1 MNVPEDTVC
10 LATVGKFVPDLQIH
24 NPPTHT
30 PPRRKQKYH
39 LQTLYGYLAAYLKAI
54 SLLFLKTEN
63 TFLNRLIVKFTK
75 LLAF

>member
-24 NPPTHT
+24 LHTHRPVENKNIT
-30 PPRRKQKYH
+30 YRHYMDTWLHTKRQ
-39 LQTLYGYLAAYLKAI
+39 YL
-54 SLLFLKTEN
+54 LLFLKTEN